1 MFGIRLM
8 FLLAVMGGLIAF
20 IADKLGSK
28 IGKKKLSV
36 FGLRPHDTSVL
47 LTVLSGVLIALFSVG
62 VLAVSSESART
73 ALFGMEK
80 LQKELFRLTSEKN
93 TAEKEYD
100 KAMNALKEKNA
111 AIADLDVK
119 IREADAAKTAA
130 EKNLLAANNSLNE
143 VRGQYEAT
151 QGALVNAKSEV
162 QSLTEARD
170 KLNEEIKGLQEETD
184 ALQQGLAFM
193 RGGQMMYR
201 SGEVVFAGI
210 IHTGTEEENRNQM
223 SWLMGSAN
231 TAAMNRIGLD
241 PSSKAEI
248 VWAQREEYDRLLKLL
263 GKAKGNNVLVRV
275 RSLANTVVGQ
285 PVLCGLEV
293 IPNKLIY
300 KDGNKIHQ
308 KVIDM
313 NDKKVTPD
321 QAFMLFLQEVNQISV
336 KAGVMPDPMTGKVG
350 NMNAVT
356 MVDTVTKMQRMGGKI
371 RLTAFAD
378 GNITTAGPVE
388 LRLKLEKFPGRKN
401 ETASWLKERKRR
413 CNFIWVST
421 RAGIR
426 PAWRW

>member
-62 VLAVSSESART
+62 ILAISSESART

-293 IPNKLIY
+293 IPNKLVY

-321 QAFMLFLQEVNQISV
+321 QAFMLFLQEINQISV

-371 RLTAFAD
+371 RLTAVAD
-378 GNITTAGPVE
+378 GDITTAGPVE
-388 LRLKLEKFPGRKN
+388 LRLKLEKVSG
-401 ETASWLKERKRR
+401 KEE
-413 CNFIWVST
+413 
-421 RAGIR
+421 
-426 PAWRW
+426 

>member
-8 FLLAVMGGLIAF
+8 FLLAVMGGLIAY

-47 LTVLSGVLIALFSVG
+47 LTVLSGVLISLFSVG
-62 VLAVSSESART
+62 ILAVSSESART

-80 LQKELFRLTSEKN
+80 LQKELSRL
-93 TAEKEYD
+93 TAEKSTAEEEYN
-100 KAMNALKEKNA
+100 KAMASLKEKNA
-111 AIADLDVK
+111 AISDLDEK
-119 IREADAAKTAA
+119 IREANTAKTAA
-130 EKNLLAANNSLNE
+130 EKNLLVANNSLNE

-151 QGALVNAKSEV
+151 QGALVNAKNEV

-170 KLNEEIKGLQEETD
+170 KLNEEIKSLQKETD

-201 SGEVVFAGI
+201 SGEVVFAGV

-223 SWLMGSAN
+223 NWLMEGAN
-231 TAAMNRIGLD
+231 TAAMNRLGLE

-248 VWAQREEYDRLLKLL
+248 VWAHRDEYDRLLKLL

-275 RSLANTVVGQ
+275 RSIANTVAGQ

-300 KDGNKIHQ
+300 KDGTKIHQ
-308 KVIDM
+308 RVIDM
-313 NDKKVTPD
+313 TDLKTTPD
-321 QAFMLFLQEVNQISV
+321 QAFMLFLQEINQISV
-336 KAGVMPDPMTGKVG
+336 KEGVIPDPMTGKVG
-350 NMNAVT
+350 NLNAVT
-356 MVDTVTKMQRMGGKI
+356 MVDTITKMQRMGGKI

-378 GNITTAGPVE
+378 GNITAAGPVE
-388 LRLKLEKFPGRKN
+388 LRLKLEKVSG
-401 ETASWLKERKRR
+401 KEE
-413 CNFIWVST
+413 
-421 RAGIR
+421 
-426 PAWRW
+426 

>member
-8 FLLAVMGGLIAF
+8 FLLAVMGGIIAY

-47 LTVLSGVLIALFSVG
+47 LTVLSGILISLFSVG
-62 VLAVSSESART
+62 ILAISSESART

-80 LQKELFRLTSEKN
+80 LQKELFRLTAEKS
-93 TAEKEYD
+93 TAEDEYN
-100 KAMNALKEKNA
+100 KAMAALKDKNA

-119 IREADAAKTAA
+119 IKETDAAKSAA
-130 EKNLLAANNSLNE
+130 EKNLLAANNSLDE
-143 VRGQYEAT
+143 VRGQYKAT
-151 QGALVNAKSEV
+151 QGALVNAKNEV

-170 KLNEEIKGLQEETD
+170 RLNEEIKGLQKETD
-184 ALQQGLAFM
+184 ALQQGLAYM

-223 SWLMGSAN
+223 SWLMEGAN
-231 TAAMNRIGLD
+231 TSAMNRIGLA
-241 PSSKAEI
+241 PSSRAEI
-248 VWAQREEYDRLLKLL
+248 VWTQREEYDRLLKLL

-300 KDGNKIHQ
+300 KNGTKIHQ

-313 NDKKVTPD
+313 NDVKTPPD
-321 QAFMLFLQEVNQISV
+321 QAFMLFLQEINQISV
-336 KAGVMPDPMTGKVG
+336 KAGIMPDPMTGKVG

-356 MVDTVTKMQRMGGKI
+356 MVDTVTKMQRMGGRI

-388 LRLKLEKFPGRKN
+388 LRLKLEKVSG
-401 ETASWLKERKRR
+401 KEE
-413 CNFIWVST
+413 
-421 RAGIR
+421 
-426 PAWRW
+426 

>member
-62 VLAVSSESART
+62 ILAVSSESART

-80 LQKELFRLTSEKN
+80 LQKELFRLNSEKR
-93 TAEKEYD
+93 TAEDEYN
-100 KAMNALKEKNA
+100 KAMSALKEKNA

-119 IREADAAKTAA
+119 IREANAAKTAA

-143 VRGQYEAT
+143 VRGQYEST
-151 QGALVNAKSEV
+151 QGALVNAKNEV

-184 ALQQGLAFM
+184 VLQQGLAVM

-223 SWLMGSAN
+223 SWLIGSAN

-300 KDGNKIHQ
+300 KDGSKIHQ

-313 NDKKVTPD
+313 NDMKVTPD
-321 QAFMLFLQEVNQISV
+321 QAFMLFLQEINQISV
-336 KAGVMPDPMTGKVG
+336 KAGIMPDPITGKVG

-356 MVDTVTKMQRMGGKI
+356 MVDTVNKMQRMGGKI

-388 LRLKLEKFPGRKN
+388 LRLKLEK
-401 ETASWLKERKRR
+401 ASGKEE
-413 CNFIWVST
+413 
-421 RAGIR
+421 
-426 PAWRW
+426 

>member
-62 VLAVSSESART
+62 ILAISSESART

-201 SGEVVFAGI
+201 SGEAVFAGI

-231 TAAMNRIGLD
+231 TAAMNRIGLN

-293 IPNKLIY
+293 IPNKLVY

-321 QAFMLFLQEVNQISV
+321 QAFMLFLQEINQISV

-378 GNITTAGPVE
+378 GDITTAGPVE
-388 LRLKLEKFPGRKN
+388 LRLKLEKVSG
-401 ETASWLKERKRR
+401 KEE
-413 CNFIWVST
+413 
-421 RAGIR
+421 
-426 PAWRW
+426 

>member
-8 FLLAVMGGLIAF
+8 FLLAVMGGIIAF

-47 LTVLSGVLIALFSVG
+47 LTVLSGVLISLISVG
-62 VLAVSSESART
+62 ILAISSESART

-80 LQKELFRLTSEKN
+80 LQKELFRLT
-93 TAEKEYD
+93 AEKTAAAEEYN
-100 KAMNALKEKNA
+100 KAMASLKEKND
-111 AIADLDVK
+111 AIADLDNK
-119 IREADAAKTAA
+119 IKEANA
-130 EKNLLAANNSLNE
+130 EKEIAETRLHSANNSLNE
-143 VRGQYEAT
+143 VRGQYQAT
-151 QGALVNAKSEV
+151 QGALVNAKNEV

-170 KLNEEIKGLQEETD
+170 KLNEEIKDLQQETEE
-184 ALQQGLAFM
+184 LQQGLAFM

-210 IHTGTEEENRNQM
+210 VHTGTEEENRNQM
-223 SWLMGSAN
+223 SWLMEAAN
-231 TAAMNRIGLD
+231 TAAMNRIGLE

-248 VWAQREEYDRLLKLL
+248 VWAQRDEVERLLNLL
-263 GKAKGNNVLVRV
+263 GKAKGNNVLVRI

-293 IPNKLIY
+293 IPNKLVFRDGTRIY
-300 KDGNKIHQ
+300 Q
-308 KVIDM
+308 QVVDM
-313 NDKKVTPD
+313 NDKNVSPD
-321 QAFMLFLQEVNQISV
+321 QVFLLFLQEVNKASV

-388 LRLKLEKFPGRKN
+388 LKLKLEKVSG
-401 ETASWLKERKRR
+401 KED
-413 CNFIWVST
+413 
-421 RAGIR
+421 
-426 PAWRW
+426 

>member
-8 FLLAVMGGLIAF
+8 FLLAVMGGLIAY

-47 LTVLSGVLIALFSVG
+47 LTVLSGVLISLFSVG
-62 VLAVSSESART
+62 ILAISSESART

-93 TAEKEYD
+93 AAEKEYD
-100 KAMNALKEKNA
+100 KAMDALKDKNA
-111 AIADLDVK
+111 AIAALDVK

-143 VRGQYEAT
+143 ARGQYEVT
-151 QGALVNAKSEV
+151 QGALVNAKNEV
-162 QSLTEARD
+162 KSLTEARD
-170 KLNEEIKGLQEETD
+170 KLNEEIKDLQEETE

-388 LRLKLEKFPGRKN
+388 LRLKLEKVSG
-401 ETASWLKERKRR
+401 KEE
-413 CNFIWVST
+413 
-421 RAGIR
+421 
-426 PAWRW
+426 

>member
-8 FLLAVMGGLIAF
+8 FLLAVMGGVIAF

-47 LTVLSGVLIALFSVG
+47 LTVLSGVLISLISVG
-62 VLAVSSESART
+62 ILAISSESART

-80 LQKELFRLTSEKN
+80 LQKELFRLT
-93 TAEKEYD
+93 AEKTAAAEEYN
-100 KAMNALKEKNA
+100 KAMASLKEKND
-111 AIADLDVK
+111 AIADLDNK
-119 IREADAAKTAA
+119 IKEANA
-130 EKNLLAANNSLNE
+130 EKEIAETRLHSANTSLDE
-143 VRGQYEAT
+143 VRGQYQAT
-151 QGALVNAKSEV
+151 QGALVNAKNEV

-170 KLNEEIKGLQEETD
+170 KLNEEIKDLQQETEE
-184 ALQQGLAFM
+184 LQQGLAFM

-210 IHTGTEEENRNQM
+210 VHTGTEEENRNQM
-223 SWLMGSAN
+223 SWLMEAAN
-231 TAAMNRIGLD
+231 TAAMNRLGLE

-248 VWAQREEYDRLLKLL
+248 VWAQRDEVERLLKLL
-263 GKAKGNNVLVRV
+263 GKAKGNNVLVRI

-293 IPNKLIY
+293 IPNKLIFR
-300 KDGNKIHQ
+300 DGARICQ
-308 KVIDM
+308 QVIDM
-313 NDKKVTPD
+313 NDKKVSPD
-321 QAFMLFLQEVNQISV
+321 QAFLLFLQEVNQASV

-356 MVDTVTKMQRMGGKI
+356 MVETVTKMQRMGGKI

-388 LRLKLEKFPGRKN
+388 LKLKLEKVSG
-401 ETASWLKERKRR
+401 KED
-413 CNFIWVST
+413 
-421 RAGIR
+421 
-426 PAWRW
+426 